1 MLLPP
6 DPDPLTRASPPT
18 GARGDQSA
26 PRRLDEH
33 QLPPVQQLRDGAG
46 LLDLRVR
53 VADRVMQGLDVDA
66 WDLHDEKSIP
76 CLRVHISSSARSF
89 RSYNPAMRSE
99 VFAEGLLTGRVVLV
113 TGGGSGLGRAA

>member
-33 QLPPVQQLRDGAG
+33 QLPPVQHLSDGAG

-53 VADRVMQGLDVDA
+53 VANRVVQGLDMDA
-66 WDLHDEKSIP
+66 WDLHDAPGDSRFL
-76 CLRVHISSSARSF
+76 CVQASASQ
-89 RSYNPAMRSE
+89 PGVMRSD
-99 VFAEGLLTGRVVLV
+99 VFAESVLDERVTLV
-113 TGGGSGLGRAA
+113 TG